1 MSSTALSLKL
11 DLALSREGQATE
23 MKRERN
29 KAPRFK
35 RERETGVRALCFL
48 GLSMVSVWGTVG
60 NKGPVNEMNQWFGD
74 YRNEEV
80 D

>member
-1 MSSTALSLKL
+1 MLCLNQNELMSSTALSLKL

-35 RERETGVRALCFL
+35 RERETGVRAL
-48 GLSMVSVWGTVG
+48 
-60 NKGPVNEMNQWFGD
+60 
-74 YRNEEV
+74 
-80 D
+80 